1 MAYLES
7 TSHTAGRTSALTLRW
22 ALALVGAAAA
32 VALAARFAVPVPGT
46 PVPMALSPL
55 AVLVVGGI
63 LGARGGAAALAAYVG
78 AGALGLP
85 VFAAGGGA
93 AYLLG
98 PTGGYVLA
106 FPIAA
111 AVVGALAAPGR
122 FGRSSLGAAAGMA
135 VIHLGGIAQ
144 LTILGGD
151 VAQAWRWGSLPF
163 LLGDVLK
170 IAIAGA
176 LIARVTPS
184 VRSYLA
190 AR

>member
-1 MAYLES
+1 
-7 TSHTAGRTSALTLRW
+7 
-22 ALALVGAAAA
+22 
-32 VALAARFAVPVPGT
+32 
-46 PVPMALSPL
+46 
-55 AVLVVGGI
+55 
-63 LGARGGAAALAAYVG
+63 
-78 AGALGLP
+78 
-85 VFAAGGGA
+85 
-93 AYLLG
+93 
-98 PTGGYVLA
+98 
-106 FPIAA
+106 
-111 AVVGALAAPGR
+111 
-122 FGRSSLGAAAGMA
+122 MA

>member
-7 TSHTAGRTSALTLRW
+7 ASHTAGQTPALTLRW
-22 ALALVGAAAA
+22 GLALAVAAAV
-32 VALAARFAVPVPGT
+32 VALAARIAVPVPGT

-63 LGARGGAAALAAYVG
+63 LGARGGAGALACYVG
-78 AGALGLP
+78 VGAIGLP

-106 FPIAA
+106 FPFAA
-111 AVVGALAAPGR
+111 AMVGALARPGR
-122 FGRSSLGAAAGMA
+122 LGRSSLAAAAGMA
-135 VIHLGGIAQ
+135 IIHLGGIAQ
-144 LTILGGD
+144 LAVLGGD
-151 VAQAWRWGSLPF
+151 MAQAWRWGSLPF

-170 IAIAGA
+170 IAIAGVF
-176 LIARVTPS
+176 IARLTPS

>member
-7 TSHTAGRTSALTLRW
+7 ASHTAGRTPALSLRW
-22 ALALVGAAAA
+22 GLALVVAAVV
-32 VALAARFAVPVPGT
+32 VALAARIAVPVPGT

-63 LGARGGAAALAAYVG
+63 LGARGGAGALAGYVG
-78 AGALGLP
+78 AGAIGLP

-111 AVVGALAAPGR
+111 AIVGALAAPGR
-122 FGRSSLGAAAGMA
+122 LGRSTLAAAAGMA
-135 VIHLGGIAQ
+135 AIHLGGIAQ

-170 IAIAGA
+170 IAIAGV